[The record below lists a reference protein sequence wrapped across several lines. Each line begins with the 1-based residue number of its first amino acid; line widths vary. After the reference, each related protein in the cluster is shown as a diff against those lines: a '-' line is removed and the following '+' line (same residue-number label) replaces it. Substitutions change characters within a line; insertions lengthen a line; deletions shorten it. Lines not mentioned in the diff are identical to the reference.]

1 MHIAIKNQCDIDD
14 LGLKII
20 LYFREL
26 QLLINIR

>member
-1 MHIAIKNQCDIDD
+1 MHIVIKNQCDIGD

-20 LYFREL
+20 SYFREL